1 MNDIGEAR
9 TLARD
14 LLAEALPRRWSHV
27 QGVAAQAERVA
38 ADLGLD
44 RRVLVSAAWLHDI
57 GYAPQLASTGFHPLD
72 GARFLRLAVWPDNV
86 CELVAHHTCAAV
98 EAHRRG
104 LGDMLCTEFQDRPGP
119 ERDALWAAD
128 ATTGPDGERLTLDER
143 VAEVLDRYGADHLV
157 GQCMQQIHPDLA
169 AAVQCTRARTGRTV
183 SR

>member
-9 TLARD
+9 SLARD
-14 LLAEALPRRWSHV
+14 FLAEELPRRWSHV

-44 RRVLVSAAWLHDI
+44 CRLLVSAAWLHDV
-57 GYAPQLASTGFHPLD
+57 GYGPRLASNGFHALD
-72 GARFLRLAVWPDNV
+72 GARYLRSSGWADNV
-86 CELVAHHTCAAV
+86 CELVAHHTSARV

-104 LGDMLCTEFQDRPGP
+104 LGEMLCTEFQDRPGP

-143 VAEVLDRYGADHLV
+143 VAEVLDRYGADQLV
-157 GQCMQQIHPDLA
+157 AQCMQQIHPDLA